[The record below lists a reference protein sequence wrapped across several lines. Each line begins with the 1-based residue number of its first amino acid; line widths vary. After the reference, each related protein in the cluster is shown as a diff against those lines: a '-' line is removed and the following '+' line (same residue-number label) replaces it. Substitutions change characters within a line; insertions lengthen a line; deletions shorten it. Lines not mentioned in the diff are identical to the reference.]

1 MTCFWNGI
9 LHSLNDD
16 DWRILKFSKKPSIN
30 EFILKIKVLNR
41 PLNAVKWQ
49 NQVLTKQEKQEH
61 FEAIRDYDITKINQ
75 GHLTSICDP
84 FLLFLSDFLNIKI
97 IHIFLNSQIT
107 YETTH
112 HIRKT
117 LKFRSNHSHFQR
129 FSA

>member
-16 DWRILKFSKKPSIN
+16 DWRILQFSKKPSIN
-30 EFILKIKVLNR
+30 EFILKIKLLNR
-41 PLNAVKWQ
+41 PLNSVKWQ
-49 NQVLTKQEKQEH
+49 NKLLTKQEKQEH
-61 FEAIRDYDITKINQ
+61 FEAIRDYNVSKINQ

-107 YETTH
+107 YENVH
-112 HIRKT
+112 DIRKI

-129 FSA
+129 SSV